1 MNRKQRRAMEAR
13 AKKGNNAEETLATQ
27 AALFSKLPE
36 ECTACEAPFDKTD
49 KEMVST
55 WRVVVR
61 EQDKETPS
69 EIIAPVAGAQ
79 PKRFLTTS
87 SKAYQTSK
95 NNENR
100 PNI

>member
-1 MNRKQRRAMEAR
+1 MEAR
-13 AKKGNNAEETLATQ
+13 AKKGDNAEETLATQ

-61 EQDKETPS
+61 EQDKDL
-69 EIIAPVAGAQ
+69 PVRVYCVECWSAAQ
-79 PKRFLTTS
+79 DVLDNFLKS
-87 SKAYQTSK
+87 LPD
-95 NNENR
+95 ER
-100 PNI
+100 E

>member
-1 MNRKQRRAMEAR
+1 MEAR
-13 AKKGNNAEETLATQ
+13 AKKGDNAEETLATQ

-61 EQDKETPS
+61 EQDKDL
-69 EIIAPVAGAQ
+69 PVRVYCVECWSAAQ
-79 PKRFLTTS
+79 DVLDNFLKS
-87 SKAYQTSK
+87 LPDEQD
-95 NNENR
+95 
-100 PNI
+100 

>member
-1 MNRKQRRAMEAR
+1 MNRKQRRAMEAQ
-13 AKKGNNAEETLATQ
+13 AKKGDNAEETLATQ

-55 WRVVVR
+55 WRVSF
-61 EQDKETPS
+61 ENKIKKTPS
-69 EIIAPVAGAQ
+69 EIIAPVVGAQ

-87 SKAYQTSK
+87 SKAYPKSK

-100 PNI
+100 TDI